1 MSKELLNQAISIY
14 AKMHRLNTN
23 DAEHRKFA
31 RDRIRNVKTKAMR
44 PHVLAKK
51 AVF

>member
-1 MSKELLNQAISIY
+1 MSKELLNKAINIY
-14 AKMHRLNTN
+14 AKFHGLDFNN
-23 DAEHRKFA
+23 IEHKKFA
-31 RDRIRNVKTKAMR
+31 RDRIRNVKTKTFS